1 MNTNSKLYP
10 LVCLITGLIIIAA
23 GIYTLSAGDVVLH
36 VASLIGG
43 GVVTLH
49 GAGRVLTAMLK
60 KKSLSED
67 AWTNVLFGGIFN
79 VLAGIFKMTLR

>member
-43 GVVTLH
+43 GVVTSAD
-49 GAGRVLTAMLK
+49 GDAEKEKPFRGRVDKCAFRRNFQCIGGNIYN
-60 KKSLSED
+60 D
-67 AWTNVLFGGIFN
+67 AADI
-79 VLAGIFKMTLR
+79 